1 MENLQVTAYL
11 SNGIAVY
18 DDWSPSLDNLL
29 IDLLLKNQ
37 GINTPDFNVFTAN
50 KLNRLLRKSLPLQ
63 INKEPFFCH
72 CSSPVYKYTIED
84 QSRYRK
90 RWSPDQDGRIDWG
103 KRKAKFST
111 SEGAEKSYDLP
122 LFIRLTPRI
131 DWFCVGDKTGILDLL
146 QYATGLGK
154 KRSLGFGQVAEW
166 KVTSI
171 KDDWS
176 IIKDGKLT
184 KPLPVDLAYELG
196 VTTFHNMMIWGWRPP
211 AWLER
216 NKVMCMMPEVV
227 SRC

>member
-18 DDWSPSLDNLL
+18 DDWSPSLDSLL
-29 IDLLLKNQ
+29 TYQILASKGLNHP
-37 GINTPDFNVFTAN
+37 NPTPDQVE
-50 KLNRLLRKSLPLQ
+50 KCQPIVDESLPLK
-63 INKEPFFCH
+63 IDSIHKYSY

-90 RWSPDQDGRIDWG
+90 RWSPDQDGRINWG

-111 SEGAEKSYDLP
+111 SEGPEKSYDLP

-131 DWFCVGDKTGILDLL
+131 DWFCVGDKSGILDLL

-154 KRSLGFGQVAEW
+154 KRSSGFGQVSEW
-166 KVTSI
+166 VVTPI
-171 KDDWS
+171 EEDWS

>member
-37 GINTPDFNVFTAN
+37 GVNTPDVNVLTPN
-50 KLNRLLRKSLPLQ
+50 KLNRLLRNSLPLQ

-72 CSSPVYKYTIED
+72 CSSPIYKYTIED

-90 RWSPDQDGRIDWG
+90 RWSPDQDGRINWG

-111 SEGAEKSYDLP
+111 SEGPEKSYDLP

-131 DWFCVGDKTGILDLL
+131 DWFCVGDKSGILDLL

-154 KRSLGFGQVAEW
+154 KRSSGFGQVSEW
-166 KVTSI
+166 VVTPI
-171 KDDWS
+171 EEDWS

>member
-37 GINTPDFNVFTAN
+37 GVNTPDVNVLTPN
-50 KLNRLLRKSLPLQ
+50 KLNRLLRNSLPLQ

-72 CSSPVYKYTIED
+72 CSSPIYKYTIED

-111 SEGAEKSYDLP
+111 SEGPEKSYDLP
-122 LFIRLTPRI
+122 LFIRITPRI
-131 DWFCVGDKTGILDLL
+131 DWFCVGDKSGVLELL

-166 KVTSI
+166 VVSPVEE
-171 KDDWS
+171 DWS
-176 IIKDGKLT
+176 IIKEGKLT
-184 KPLPVDLAYELG
+184 KPLPVDLAHELG
-196 VTTFHNMMIWGWRPP
+196 VTSFHNMMIWGWRPP